1 MFLLNKCAYT
11 IPYIPFMISRTSLCC
26 FWVAKF
32 RQLNLQYVYDYVHP
46 PFTDELLDF
55 QLLDSN
61 STIDLLMMGMT
72 RDLHRGSWHVMGFCI
87 PRNFGSIYLLLQCTA
102 AEVCV
107 KSVLKIS
114 ELSHL
119 LWVTQVESL
128 NLSHSCWVTW
138 AQEYTK
144 YVKNH
149 FHISSLWTLNLEGF
163 DN

>member
-1 MFLLNKCAYT
+1 MCLDYSLHSFYDFKDFTMLFLSGE
-11 IPYIPFMISRTSLCC
+11 ISPIKSPICVWLCTSTFYRRATRFSIARL
-26 FWVAKF
+26 KLYY
-32 RQLNLQYVYDYVHP
+32 RP
-46 PFTDELLDF
+46 LD
-55 QLLDSN
+55 DGN
-61 STIDLLMMGMT
+61 DT
-72 RDLHRGSWHVMGFCI
+72 RFAQGSWHVMGFCI

-114 ELSHL
+114 GLELSHL

>member
-1 MFLLNKCAYT
+1 MSLHYSLHSFYDFTDFIMLFLSGE
-11 IPYIPFMISRTSLCC
+11 ISPLKSPICVWLC
-26 FWVAKF
+26 KS
-32 RQLNLQYVYDYVHP
+32 

-114 ELSHL
+114 GLELSHL

-149 FHISSLWTLNLEGF
+149 FHISSLWMDT
-163 DN
+163 

>member
-1 MFLLNKCAYT
+1 
-11 IPYIPFMISRTSLCC
+11 MIRIIKYFNDFVNYDNHSIFSTQFSFFKKNSCC

-32 RQLNLQYVYDYVHP
+32 CQLIQF
-46 PFTDELLDF
+46 FTEELLDF
-55 QLLDSN
+55 QLLDST

-114 ELSHL
+114 GLELSHL
-119 LWVTQVESL
+119 LWVTQLKSL
-128 NLSHSCWVTW
+128 NLSHSCRVTW
-138 AQEYTK
+138 AQEYNK
-144 YVKNH
+144 
-149 FHISSLWTLNLEGF
+149 IC
-163 DN
+163 

>member
-1 MFLLNKCAYT
+1 MCLHYSLHSFYDFKDFTMLFLSGE
-11 IPYIPFMISRTSLCC
+11 ISPIKSPICVWLCTSTFYRRATRFSIARLKLYYRSLDDGNDTRFAQGVMTCDGILHSQKL
-26 FWVAKF
+26 WVYLSAAA
-32 RQLNLQYVYDYVHP
+32 VH
-46 PFTDELLDF
+46 
-55 QLLDSN
+55 S
-61 STIDLLMMGMT
+61 S
-72 RDLHRGSWHVMGFCI
+72 R
-87 PRNFGSIYLLLQCTA
+87 
-102 AEVCV
+102 
-107 KSVLKIS
+107 SVLKIS
-114 ELSHL
+114 GLELSHL